1 MCGPIEASFPPWPV
15 ENQSPLSSH
24 IISEF
29 GAPQHQNSGSPG
41 IFLKTEWASHFLPSL
56 AAELAAVRAR
66 LCILLGCAH
75 HKSSHLQLRY
85 ERKGLALPPAPPLFL
100 TLDRGREVL
109 FLLLQITEAISRHLH
124 CTILFSTKKCNSCIW
139 EGRFY
144 LVQRNEGSLP

>member
-1 MCGPIEASFPPWPV
+1 MKLSCAGGWVSLCGPIEACFPPWPV
-15 ENQSPLSSH
+15 ENQSPPSSH

-29 GAPQHQNSGSPG
+29 GAPQHQNSGSLG
-41 IFLKTEWASHFLPSL
+41 IFLKTEWASHLLPSL
-56 AAELAAVRAR
+56 AAELATVRAR
-66 LCILLGCAH
+66 LYILLVCAR

-109 FLLLQITEAISRHLH
+109 FLLLQS
-124 CTILFSTKKCNSCIW
+124 NSCIW
-139 EGRFY
+139 ERRFY